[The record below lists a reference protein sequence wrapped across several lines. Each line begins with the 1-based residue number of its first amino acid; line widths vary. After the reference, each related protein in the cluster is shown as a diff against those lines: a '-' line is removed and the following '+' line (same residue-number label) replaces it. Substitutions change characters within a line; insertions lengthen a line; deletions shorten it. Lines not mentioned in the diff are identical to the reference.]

1 MLTGSLG
8 YTLDI
13 EQRPR
18 IAVGYDYLSG
28 REAGDEDYK
37 TFDTLFA
44 TNHKF
49 YGFMDYFVNIPV
61 HISGAGLQDV
71 MAKFQIHPHK
81 KFTLNADVHQ
91 FMSAKSPQP
100 PFSKGGK
107 GGFGSKG
114 GKGGF
119 GQEVDLTA
127 VYRYHKA
134 LGFTLGAS
142 LFLPGELMKARFGGN
157 DAPAF
162 WSYLMTTANF

>member
-1 MLTGSLG
+1 MLTGLLG

-13 EQRPR
+13 EQKPR

-28 REAGDEDYK
+28 RGEEDEDY
-37 TFDTLFA
+37 TVFDTLFA

-61 HISGAGLQDV
+61 HTNGAGLQDV

-81 KFTLNADVHQ
+81 KFTLNADLHQ
-91 FMSAKSPQP
+91 FTSAKSPQP

-107 GGFGSKG
+107 GGFG
-114 GKGGF
+114 
-119 GQEVDLTA
+119 QEADLTA
-127 VYRYHKA
+127 VYRYHEA

-142 LFLPGELMKARFGGN
+142 LFLPGELMKARFGSH
-157 DAPAF
+157 DDPAF